1 MNSAHHS
8 RDPESKADS
17 RGNGSDYPYSET
29 ATAGHAH
36 GEADPEV
43 GDQI

>member
-1 MNSAHHS
+1 MLSAHHS
-8 RDPESKADS
+8 RDPESKVDS
-17 RGNGSDYPYSET
+17 RGNGSDHPYPEA

-36 GEADPEV
+36 GEADPKV